1 MANAITCGAPLHLPS
16 GVNWDGLIPYRQ
28 SRTKTCGFPLTVPS
42 ELFGMRFG
50 IPLYRDIY
58 R

>member
-28 SRTKTCGFPLTVPS
+28 WRTKICGFPLTVPS
-42 ELFGMRFG
+42 GLFGMRFG